1 MSALKKPIFALVG
14 VVAMLLTGLFFA
26 TSSASAYPPGTAPTL
41 GVSNTNAGCG
51 DSVTVSGSHY
61 QPGETVTI
69 SQGGK
74 SYTVT
79 ADSTG
84 SFSTSITIVCPNGV
98 DAGSI
103 TATGSSSG
111 DVADISLTA
120 GGTGSGSG
128 GGGSGGGNLSSTG
141 VAVIGIGALGVVL
154 LVGGGLL
161 LLAGRRRNAT
171 SA

>member
-1 MSALKKPIFALVG
+1 MSVSKKPIAALIG
-14 VVAMLLTGLFFA
+14 VLAMLLAGLFFA
-26 TSSASAYPPGTAPTL
+26 TASADAYPPGTPPTL
-41 GVSNTNAGCG
+41 SVSDTSPTCG
-51 DSVTVSGSHY
+51 ETVTVSGSHY

-69 SQGGK
+69 TQGGK

-84 SFSTSITIVCPNGV
+84 SFTTSITIVCIGTSPG
-98 DAGSI
+98 AI

-111 DVADISLTA
+111 DVASLTLTN
-120 GGTGSGSG
+120 GGNNG
-128 GGGSGGGNLSSTG
+128 GNNNGGGNLSTTG

-161 LLAGRRRNAT
+161 LLAGRRRNT
-171 SA
+171 SAA

>member
-1 MSALKKPIFALVG
+1 M
-14 VVAMLLTGLFFA
+14 
-26 TSSASAYPPGTAPTL
+26 
-41 GVSNTNAGCG
+41 
-51 DSVTVSGSHY
+51 SGSHY
-61 QPGETVTI
+61 QPGETVTVT
-69 SQGGK
+69 QGGK
-74 SYTVT
+74 SYTVV
-79 ADSTG
+79 ANSSG
-84 SFSTSITIVCPNGV
+84 SFTLDITIVCPNGTSP
-98 DAGSI
+98 GSI

-120 GGTGSGSG
+120 GGTGG